1 MKTILVI
8 DESPLF
14 REFLR
19 KKLSEFG
26 LEVTLAVNGLDGSVK
41 IRKEP
46 PDLIIMDYFL
56 SRQSSIELLSALRS
70 NSNTAEIPVVMAS
83 TKIDRD
89 RLMEV
94 AKYNVRKFF
103 SKPIKVDALLRVI
116 SELLGVELQID
127 DSPCIIE
134 AHYNDEII
142 FVEIAQ
148 GLNKEKVELLKYKI
162 TELLELYEVRVPKV
176 LVIMSSLDVSP
187 DDSLKLAML
196 LDIVVETSGAKHRFI
211 KILTNS
217 DFVGDFVSE
226 RSEFEGIEV
235 TNNLEQAMDGL
246 LGRKAGSFIDN
257 ETNVVHQDFLQSAAP
272 KKEREESFN
281 LRFES
286 EASNA
291 FSLKDLEGNLSIAV
305 VDDDFVIQEMIKTA
319 FSDMQVEIQSYE
331 NGRQFIEDQS
341 AFETDLVFLDLM
353 MPEMN
358 GFQVLSYIHQR
369 NIDIPIIVLSALSKR
384 ETVIKALK
392 FGVKSYMIKPLKPE
406 WIHKKAAEIL
416 KMNF

>member
-26 LEVTLAVNGLDGSVK
+26 LDVSLAVNGLDGSVK
-41 IRKEP
+41 IRNQT
-46 PDLIIMDYFL
+46 PDLIIMDYYL
-56 SRQSSIELLSALRS
+56 SRQSSIDLLKSIRS
-70 NSNTAEIPVVMAS
+70 NPNSAGIPIIMAS

-89 RLMEV
+89 KLMEV
-94 AKYNVRKFF
+94 AKFNVRKFF
-103 SKPIKVDALLRVI
+103 SKPIKVDALLRVVA
-116 SELLGVELQID
+116 ELLGIDLQID

-148 GLNKEKVELLKYKI
+148 GLNKEKIELLKYKI
-162 TELLELYEVRVPKV
+162 TELRELYEVRVPKV
-176 LVIMSSLDVSP
+176 LIIMSNIEVTPEDAI
-187 DDSLKLAML
+187 KLGML
-196 LDIVVETSGAKHRFI
+196 LTTVVETSEAKDRFI
-211 KILTNS
+211 KVLTNS
-217 DFVGDFVSE
+217 DFVKSFVAG
-226 RSEFEGIEV
+226 RDEFAGIEV
-235 TNNLEQAMDGL
+235 TNNLENAMDGL

-257 ETNVVHQDFLQSAAP
+257 ETNVVHQDFLQSATP
-272 KKEREESFN
+272 KKQREESIN
-281 LRFES
+281 MRFEAETS
-286 EASNA
+286 ST
-291 FSLKDLEGNLSIAV
+291 FSLKQLNGNLTISV

-319 FSDMQVEIQSYE
+319 FSDLDVRINAYE
-331 NGRQFIEDQS
+331 NGRQFIEDKS
-341 AFETDLVFLDLM
+341 AFESDLVFLDLM

-358 GFQVLSYIHQR
+358 GFQVLSYINQR
-369 NIDIPIIVLSALSKR
+369 NIEIPIIVLSALSKR